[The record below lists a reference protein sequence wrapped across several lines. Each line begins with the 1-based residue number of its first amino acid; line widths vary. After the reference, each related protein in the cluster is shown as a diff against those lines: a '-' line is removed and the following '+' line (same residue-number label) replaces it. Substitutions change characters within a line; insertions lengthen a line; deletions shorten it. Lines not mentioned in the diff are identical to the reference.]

1 MQHFSS
7 VMEKKKI
14 KYVWNPVQITS
25 TGIQIFN
32 QVLMDKLIHGIRKK
46 KKREWQMKII
56 NK

>member
-46 KKREWQMKII
+46 KKESDKWK
-56 NK
+56 